1 MELPSRSKDDVLL
14 KPGEMID
21 IRRRLRRI
29 AGQHDLASVITYA
42 FDHRTRMLPFIYA
55 DIRMAPAGV
64 RSIGSA
70 MVDSGFDK
78 TRIVLQ
84 QWNKNF
90 RPSQMQLD
98 GRVPDIFMISAMQLH
113 ADKCLDM
120 IRDACS
126 IDPAYRPLIITGG
139 PKCFYEPW
147 DMFSVDPNDP
157 WGADVAVTGEEYILL
172 ELLEV
177 VLSARVG
184 KEPMRSAFIRARDS
198 GALDEVPGL
207 IYPRGER
214 DGVAEELIDTGVQ
227 RLVGDLDE
235 LPSPVHGYRLFE
247 PPGRRATLGSQTVPA
262 NRIHRLSP
270 ITSLVMTSGCKF
282 ACSYCPIPAY
292 NQRQFRTKSG
302 QRLVE
307 ELQQL
312 KETYGMRFFF
322 GADDNFFNDRKRA
335 LDICQTLAE
344 AQINGKALRH
354 KVRIGTEATV
364 QDTLRMKDDLRL
376 VRRAGVRALWIGVE
390 DMSGALVRKGQTPD
404 NTTEVF
410 RILRERGIGPMPMMM
425 HHDDQPLYTPGRT
438 DGLLNQVRILQKAG
452 AVGLQVLMITPSPGS
467 KLYEE
472 AFTSGM
478 VIDSIGGREVKTY
491 MIDGNYV
498 VASKY
503 ARPWRKQLNI
513 IVAYMW
519 FFNPLRLLI
528 AMFRLKNK
536 LYVADVG
543 MQCFGMWGLG
553 KTIRRTFGWALR
565 LMFGKIKRS
574 TAAPTSMIPMR
585 SPDGGRASH
594 ATPGAL
600 GVWEP
605 SEKSE
610 EVLAASPGD

>member
-1 MELPSRSKDDVLL
+1 MELPSRGKGDVLL
-14 KPGEMID
+14 KAGEMTD

-29 AGQHDLASVITYA
+29 AGQHDLVSVIAYA

-55 DIRMAPAGV
+55 DVRMAPAGV

-98 GRVPDIFMISAMQLH
+98 GRVPDIFMVSTMQLH
-113 ADKCLDM
+113 AEKCQQM

-147 DMFSVDPNDP
+147 DMFSADPDDP
-157 WGADVAVTGEEYILL
+157 SGADVAVTGEEYILL
-172 ELLEV
+172 DLLEV

-184 KEPMRSAFIRARDS
+184 KEPMRSAFMRARDN
-198 GALDEVPGL
+198 GALDEVAGL

-214 DGVAEELIDTGVQ
+214 DGLAEELIDTGVQ

-235 LPSPVHGYRLFE
+235 LPSPVTGYRLFE
-247 PPGRRATLGSQTVPA
+247 PPSRRATLGSQTVPA
-262 NRIHRLSP
+262 NRIHRLSR

-282 ACSYCPIPAY
+282 SCSYCPIPAY
-292 NQRQFRTKSG
+292 NQRQFRAKSG

-307 ELQQL
+307 ELRQL
-312 KETYGMRFFF
+312 HDTYGMRFFF
-322 GADDNFFNDRKRA
+322 GADDNFFNDRERA
-335 LDICQTLAE
+335 LDICQALSEAE
-344 AQINGKALRH
+344 INGTALRH
-354 KVRIGTEATV
+354 VARIGTEVTV

-376 VRRAGVRALWIGVE
+376 VRKAGVRALWIGVE
-390 DMSGALVRKGQTPD
+390 DMSGTLVRKGQTPD
-404 NTTEVF
+404 KTTEAF

-425 HHDDQPLYTPGRT
+425 HHDDQPLYTPGRP
-438 DGLLNQVRILQKAG
+438 DGLLNQVRVLQKAG
-452 AVGLQVLMITPSPGS
+452 ATGLQVLMITPSPGS
-467 KLYEE
+467 KRYDET
-472 AFTSGM
+472 FTSGM
-478 VIDSIGGREVKTY
+478 VIDSIGGRKVKTH

-513 IVAYMW
+513 IAAYMC

-528 AMFRLKNK
+528 TMLRLKNK
-536 LYVADVG
+536 LYAADVG
-543 MQCFGMWGLG
+543 MQCFGMWGLS
-553 KTIRRTFGWALR
+553 KTIRRTSGWALR
-565 LMFGKIKRS
+565 LMFGKIGRR
-574 TAAPTSMIPMR
+574 TAAPVSMIPMR
-585 SPDGGRASH
+585 SPDGERASH
-594 ATPGAL
+594 AIPGTP